1 MNNSEKI
8 GSDGINKAEIFDEYF
23 DDDKPKITNFQK
35 VKAMNID
42 EFAQWMARSDI
53 FYEVQRKTLFE
64 SIEKDWTPVQ
74 ATLNNIYE
82 FKLWLESEAT
92 EWR

>member
-1 MNNSEKI
+1 MSNSEKI
-8 GSDGINKAEIFDEYF
+8 GSDEINKAEIFDEYF

-53 FYEVQRKTLFE
+53 FFEVQRKTLLE
-64 SIEKDWTPVQ
+64 STEKDWTPVQ
-74 ATLNNIYE
+74 TTLNNIYE

-92 EWR
+92 E

>member
-1 MNNSEKI
+1 MNNFEKI
-8 GSDGINKAEIFDEYF
+8 
-23 DDDKPKITNFQK
+23 
-35 VKAMNID
+35 KAMDID

-74 ATLNNIYE
+74 NTLNNIYE
-82 FKLWLESEAT
+82 YKQWLESEVR
-92 EWR
+92 E

>member
-1 MNNSEKI
+1 MM
-8 GSDGINKAEIFDEYF
+8 GSDGIDKADIFDEYF
-23 DDDKPKITNFQK
+23 DNKPKITNFQK

-42 EFAQWMARSDI
+42 EFAEWMARSDI
-53 FYEVQRKTLFE
+53 FFEVQRKTLLE

-74 ATLNNIYE
+74 ETLNNIYE
-82 FKLWLESEAT
+82 FKLWLGSEAK

>member
-1 MNNSEKI
+1 MSI
-8 GSDGINKAEIFDEYF
+8 DGIDKADIFDEYF

-35 VKAMNID
+35 VKAMDID
-42 EFAQWMARSDI
+42 EFAKWMAMSDI

-74 ATLNNIYE
+74 ATLNNIHE
-82 FKLWLESEAT
+82 FKLWLESEAK
-92 EWR
+92 E